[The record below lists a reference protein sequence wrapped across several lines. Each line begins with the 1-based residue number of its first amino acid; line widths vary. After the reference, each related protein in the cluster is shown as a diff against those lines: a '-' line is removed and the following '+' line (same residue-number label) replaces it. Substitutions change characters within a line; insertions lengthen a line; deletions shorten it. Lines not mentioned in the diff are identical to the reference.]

1 MKHCRALLIIVLS
14 VLLLFCGCSNGIRT
28 VKITPEIENAVVK
41 AIIKDNKSVYLEG
54 ECPAEGHIIYG
65 AETKN
70 NIIYIYA
77 YISFAYFG
85 FVNGNF
91 IEVSGG
97 NNPAVFE
104 LNAENYELIK
114 VLYPEDGEYYALS
127 TEKLFPKKYAS
138 KALDLSDSDY
148 KNLNNQLDKYA
159 EKYLKSINREAV
171 IGRWADF
178 DCVLPTDLGISV
190 DVSNA
195 LSEIEKYHSNYP
207 FWIGNKEIVENG
219 VRYVY
224 AVDYDKENNIII
236 YSKYEYD
243 NPEILLEKIT
253 VDSLTGKIVD

>member
-1 MKHCRALLIIVLS
+1 MRCFKVLS
-14 VLLLFCGCSNGIRT
+14 MIILSMLLLFSGCSNGISI

-41 AIIKDNKSVYLEG
+41 AILNDNKSVYQG

-70 NIIYIYA
+70 SIIYIYA

-85 FVNGNF
+85 FENGNF
-91 IEVSGG
+91 VEVSGG

-114 VLYPEDGEYYALS
+114 VLYPEAGEYYAS
-127 TEKLFPKKYAS
+127 SIKELFPKKYAS
-138 KALDLSDSDY
+138 KALNTNDSDY
-148 KNLNNQLDKYA
+148 ENLNNQLDKYA
-159 EKYLKSINREAV
+159 ENYLKSINREAV

-178 DCVLPTDLGISV
+178 DHVLPTNLGIS
-190 DVSNA
+190 DEVSNA
-195 LSEIEKYHSNYP
+195 LSEIEKYHFNYP
-207 FWIGNKEIVENG
+207 FWIGNKEILENG
-219 VRYVY
+219 IRYVY

-243 NPEILLEKIT
+243 KPEVLLEKIT
-253 VDSLTGKIVD
+253 VDSLTGKIIE